1 MTRTRSRRS
10 AVALAAVAFVAV
22 AAFAGGCATV
32 GHEFPSS
39 GVTQIRMGQT
49 TQQQVKELFGEP
61 WRTGVEDGRPT
72 WTYGRYRYRLFG
84 ETQTKDLIVRFDEQN
99 RVHSYTFSTTEPQ

>member
-1 MTRTRSRRS
+1 MKAPRTSLVS
-10 AVALAAVAFVAV
+10 LAAACALAAAV
-22 AAFAGGCATV
+22 AGGCATV

-39 GVTQIRMGQT
+39 GVAQIRMGQT

-72 WTYGRYRYRLFG
+72 WTYGRYRYKLFG
-84 ETQTKDLIVRFDEQN
+84 ETQTKDLIVRFDEQS

>member
-1 MTRTRSRRS
+1 MKETRARLLCL
-10 AVALAAVAFVAV
+10 AVAIAAVAAV
-22 AAFAGGCATV
+22 AGGCATV

-39 GVTQIRMGQT
+39 GVAQIRMGQT

-84 ETQTKDLIVRFDEQN
+84 ETQTKDLIVRFDAQN
-99 RVHSYTFSTTEPQ
+99 RVHSYTFSTTEPE

>member
-1 MTRTRSRRS
+1 MKAPRASLCG
-10 AVALAAVAFVAV
+10 LAAAC
-22 AAFAGGCATV
+22 AFAAAVMVGCATV

-39 GVTQIRMGQT
+39 GVAQIRMGQT
-49 TQQQVKELFGEP
+49 TQQQVKELFGDP

-72 WTYGRYRYRLFG
+72 WTYGRYRYQLFG

>member
-1 MTRTRSRRS
+1 MKAPRTRILRL
-10 AVALAAVAFVAV
+10 AVVFAAVAAV
-22 AAFAGGCATV
+22 AGGCATV

-39 GVTQIRMGQT
+39 GVSEIRMGQT
-49 TQQQVKELFGEP
+49 TQQQVKALFGDP

-72 WTYGRYRYRLFG
+72 WTYGRYRYKLFG
-84 ETQTKDLIVRFDEQN
+84 ETQTKDLIVRFDEQS

>member
-1 MTRTRSRRS
+1 MKAPRTSLVGL
-10 AVALAAVAFVAV
+10 AVACAFT

-39 GVTQIRMGQT
+39 GVAQIRMGQT

-72 WTYGRYRYRLFG
+72 WTYGRYRYKLFG
-84 ETQTKDLIVRFDEQN
+84 ETQTKDLIVRFDEQS
-99 RVHSYTFSTTEPQ
+99 RVHSYTFSTTEPR

>member
-1 MTRTRSRRS
+1 MTTARR
-10 AVALAAVAFVAV
+10 LPIRLAVAF
-22 AAFAGGCATV
+22 AAFAAVAGGCATV

-39 GVTQIRMGQT
+39 GVSQIRMGQT

-72 WTYGRYRYRLFG
+72 WTYGRYRYKLFG
-84 ETQTKDLIVRFDEQN
+84 ATRTKDLILRFDEQN